1 MDMGKR
7 VAHMVSGESLDYV
20 PIDEDFVM
28 VRTEAPELFNG
39 KTLAEMKFRSDHG
52 VTVVAT
58 KKAGG
63 QYLPSFPET
72 VLETGDVMIVAGRA
86 EMVDEFCQMGL

>member
-39 KTLAEMKFRSDHG
+39 KTLAEMRFRSNHG
-52 VTVVAT
+52 VIVVAT
-58 KKAGG
+58 KRGNG
-63 QYLPSFPET
+63 EYVPSYPET
-72 VLETGDVMIVAGRA
+72 ALETGDVMIVAGRS
-86 EMVDEFCQMGL
+86 EQVDLFCQLGL